1 MGLKLK
7 NGTYTL
13 QKNGLPQTN
22 TEEEELLQNVS
33 LRLSLMQGSF
43 PYERNVGS
51 RLDRLDRQGEHAKEQ
66 AVSLANEALLDLPG
80 VQAEQVTILS
90 SGTMQFTLSTPFGTE
105 TVQVRPAAGQPA

>member
-33 LRLSLMQGSF
+33 LRLSLKQGSF
-43 PYERNVGS
+43 PYDRSLGSRLS
-51 RLDRLDRQGEHAKEQ
+51 RLDREGEHAEEQ

-80 VQAEQVTILS
+80 VQAEEVTVLPG
-90 SGTMQFTLSTPFGTE
+90 GTLRFTLSTPFGE
-105 TVQVRPAAGQPA
+105 EQVQVAL